1 MTNAVAH
8 DITERTYLFAV
19 RIVNVVNAVPKSLAG
34 GVVAR
39 QLIRAGTSIGANV
52 HEARG
57 ASSKKEYCRRIKIA
71 KSEAQETHYWL
82 RLLGDCEILSKIK
95 LNSLLQEAD
104 EIVRILTA
112 IGKKTEE

>member
-1 MTNAVAH
+1 MAKEIAQ

-19 RIVNVVNAVPKSLAG
+19 RIVKVVNAVPKSLAG

-39 QLIRAGTSIGANV
+39 QLIRAGTSISANV

-82 RLLGDCEILSKIK
+82 RLLGDCEILSKTK

-104 EIVRILTA
+104 EIIRILTA